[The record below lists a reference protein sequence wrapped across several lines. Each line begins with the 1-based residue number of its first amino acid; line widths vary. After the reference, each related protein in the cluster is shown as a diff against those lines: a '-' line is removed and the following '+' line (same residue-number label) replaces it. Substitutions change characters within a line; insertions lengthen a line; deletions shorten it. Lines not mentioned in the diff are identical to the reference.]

1 MIIHNKAGN
10 KTAADWLSKW
20 LPAIQDYGMADGT
33 EGKQADIA
41 RGAGVT
47 VQRAVA
53 AGLRQRLAP
62 DTSPVPDALQRLLDE
77 LRRQEAVA
85 AGRQ

>member
-1 MIIHNKAGN
+1 
-10 KTAADWLSKW
+10 
-20 LPAIQDYGMADGT
+20 MADGT
-33 EGKQADIA
+33 ECKQADID
-41 RGAGVT
+41 RGAGVA

-77 LRRQEAVA
+77 LRRQEAA
-85 AGRQ
+85 AAERQ